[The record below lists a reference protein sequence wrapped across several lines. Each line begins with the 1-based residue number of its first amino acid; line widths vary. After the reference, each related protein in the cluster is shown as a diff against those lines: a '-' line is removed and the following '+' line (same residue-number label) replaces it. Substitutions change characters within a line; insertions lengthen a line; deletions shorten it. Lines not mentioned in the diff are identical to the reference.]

1 MRKPGGE
8 DTASKNTSTPE
19 HITSWAG
26 EADQWFNNTRDPGFA
41 SHYDKIYK
49 INTK

>member
-1 MRKPGGE
+1 MRKPVGE
-8 DTASKNTSTPE
+8 NTASKNTSTPE

-26 EADQWFNNTRDPGFA
+26 EADEWCNNTLDPGFD
-41 SHYDKIYK
+41 SPYDKLYK